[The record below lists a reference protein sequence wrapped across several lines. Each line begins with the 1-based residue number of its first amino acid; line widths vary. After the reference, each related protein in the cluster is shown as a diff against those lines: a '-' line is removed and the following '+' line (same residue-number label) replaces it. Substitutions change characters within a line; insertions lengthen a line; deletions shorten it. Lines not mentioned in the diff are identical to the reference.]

1 MEYATLFVVEA
12 GVWIG
17 YATLFVVETGVGM
30 EYATLFV
37 VEAGVWIGYATLFV
51 VELEFS
57 YKGGEHSSTLYPLF
71 RVVAPATN

>member
-1 MEYATLFVVEA
+1 
-12 GVWIG
+12 
-17 YATLFVVETGVGM
+17 M